1 MFSINGL
8 SVFLNYVFIG
18 RNYYEWIESKHQQ
31 TVSNCLYIHKH
42 NVLRIVGFSVIIYIY
57 LGITS
62 PPNKLFQ
69 IVNTIKSHTSQTT
82 TTATAKTTKN
92 VWKTTAKNH
101 SIQIN

>member
-1 MFSINGL
+1 M
-8 SVFLNYVFIG
+8 
-18 RNYYEWIESKHQQ
+18 
-31 TVSNCLYIHKH
+31 
-42 NVLRIVGFSVIIYIY
+42 LRIVGFSVIIYIY

-82 TTATAKTTKN
+82 TTATAKTTKKI
-92 VWKTTAKNH
+92 WKTTAKNH